1 MYIDRILLPN
11 ISDEY
16 SNIYPANII
25 YDLGRIEL
33 PIKSNITLLYG
44 SNGSGKSTL
53 LNLIANKLG
62 CDKKPAVDPKTEYNY
77 FEGRIVDIF
86 NEVAD
91 NIRLSYKWNG
101 WDEDELTCA
110 KRLITSSEVLNYVS
124 KKIEYNNKVS
134 HALKDTWNFVDGF
147 EWREIDGSI
156 KEGTAIVKRLTERAY
171 CYKVSKKEKAIYSNG
186 EEVLDY
192 FENALEVAGVYLLD
206 EPENCLSTV
215 FQKRLADYIYDL
227 SLNFNC
233 QFIIATHSPFFLSIK
248 DAQIINIDE
257 SPAEY
262 CDDWRKLENMQ
273 PYFELFSKDHM
284 SKK

>member
-11 ISDEY
+11 ISDKY

-53 LNLIANKLG
+53 LNLIANKLE
-62 CDKKPAVDPKTEYNY
+62 CDKKQAVDPKTEYNY

-91 NIRLSYKWNG
+91 NISFSYKWNG

-124 KKIEYNNKVS
+124 KKIEYNKKVS
-134 HALKDTWNFVDGF
+134 YALEDTWKFVDGF
-147 EWREIDGSI
+147 EWRERDGSI
-156 KEGTAIVKRLTERAY
+156 AEGTAIVKRLTERDY

-192 FENALEVAGVYLLD
+192 FEKALEVEGIYLLD

-227 SLNFNC
+227 SQNYNC
-233 QFIIATHSPFFLSIK
+233 QFIIASHSPFFLSIK
-248 DAQIINIDE
+248 GTQIINIDE

-262 CDDWRKLENMQ
+262 CDDWRTLENMQ
-273 PYFELFSKDHM
+273 PYFELFHKDYRGG
-284 SKK
+284 K